1 MGRDLPQRDFTDED
15 RERFRARLRASL
27 GLLDGLLTSPG
38 FGAGEPTLGAELEM
52 FLVTRD
58 GVPVHRNEEVRRAA
72 ADPRLVLEVNR
83 YNLEANLTPVPLRP
97 RPFTALH
104 DEADTLLDTVRRA
117 GDAHGAEPYCA
128 GLLPTL
134 RPADLTRR
142 NMSPRGR
149 YAVIDDALG
158 RAGRGLRVSGE
169 QRLRMR
175 SDTFCAQ
182 GAASSWQVHLTVRPE
197 EFTRV
202 HNAAQLMTAPVLA
215 VAANSPLLLGRRAWD
230 ESRIP
235 WYEQAFGQHRR
246 RVAPADRRSG
256 FGHGWLRGG
265 VRELVEEAVRR
276 YAPLVPLCSDGD
288 WDRPLRP
295 GGPPALDELR
305 LHLGTL
311 WWWNRPVYDPAG
323 DGHLR
328 IELRALPSGPTPADM
343 VANTALLTGLI
354 LDRAAREPGGEPPFA
369 LARENFYTAARDGM
383 AARLW
388 WPAGTSAPVRLAAR
402 DLVRALL
409 PRAAAGLAGAGVAD
423 DEVQRWLGVVEGR
436 VLTGRSGAH
445 WQRRT
450 HRALGADDRATVR
463 RYLELSST
471 GAPVH
476 SWPAPQARVRGK
488 AKGPGRTGSSR

>member
-1 MGRDLPQRDFTDED
+1 MGRDLPQRDYTDED
-15 RERFRARLRASL
+15 RARFAGRLRDSL
-27 GLLDGLLTSPG
+27 GLLDEILTSPR
-38 FGAGEPTLGAELEM
+38 FGTLEPMLGAEMEM
-52 FLVTRD
+52 FLVTPD
-58 GVPVHRNEEVRRAA
+58 GVPVSRNEEIREAA

-104 DEADTLLDTVRRA
+104 DEAHALLETVRRA
-117 GDAHGAEPYCA
+117 SADHGAEPCCA

-142 NMSPRGR
+142 NMSSRGR
-149 YAVIDDALG
+149 YAVMDQALG
-158 RAGRGLRVSGE
+158 RAGRGLRVTGE
-169 QRLRMR
+169 QRCRMR
-175 SDTFCAQ
+175 SDTVCAQ
-182 GAASSWQVHLTVRPE
+182 GATSSWQIHLTVPPPE
-197 EFTRV
+197 FARV

-235 WYEQAFGQHRR
+235 WYEQAFGEHRR
-246 RVAPADRRSG
+246 RVSPADRRSG
-256 FGHGWLRGG
+256 FGHGWLHGG
-265 VRELVEEAVRR
+265 LRELVEEAVRR
-276 YAPLVPLCSDGD
+276 YPPLVPLCSEGA

-295 GGPPALDELR
+295 GGPPALEELR

-311 WWWNRPVYDPAG
+311 WRWNRPVYDPSG

-343 VANTALLTGLI
+343 VANTALLTGLV
-354 LDRAAREPGGEPPFA
+354 LDRAAREPGGELPFA

-388 WPAGTSAPVRLAAR
+388 WPSGGASPLRVAAR
-402 DLVRALL
+402 DLVRALI

-423 DEVQRWLGVVEGR
+423 DEVGRWLGLVEAR
-436 VLTGRSGAH
+436 VTTGRTGAH

-450 HRALGADDRATVR
+450 HRALGSDTATVR
-463 RYLELSST
+463 RYLELSAT
-471 GAPVH
+471 GAAVH
-476 SWPAPQARVRGK
+476 SWPAPQPVRPK
-488 AKGPGRTGSSR
+488 AKVRTVTSR

>member
-1 MGRDLPQRDFTDED
+1 
-15 RERFRARLRASL
+15 
-27 GLLDGLLTSPG
+27 
-38 FGAGEPTLGAELEM
+38 
-52 FLVTRD
+52 
-58 GVPVHRNEEVRRAA
+58 
-72 ADPRLVLEVNR
+72 
-83 YNLEANLTPVPLRP
+83 
-97 RPFTALH
+97 
-104 DEADTLLDTVRRA
+104 
-117 GDAHGAEPYCA
+117 
-128 GLLPTL
+128 
-134 RPADLTRR
+134 
-142 NMSPRGR
+142 MSPRGR

-182 GAASSWQVHLTVRPE
+182 GAASSWQIHLTVRPE

-256 FGHGWLRGG
+256 FGHGWLHGG
-265 VRELVEEAVRR
+265 VRELAEEAVRR

-323 DGHLR
+323 DGHPPHR
-328 IELRALPSGPTPADM
+328 TARPALGPDPRRHGRQHRPADRPDPGPRRPR
-343 VANTALLTGLI
+343 ARRRTPLRPRPGRTSTPPPATAW
-354 LDRAAREPGGEPPFA
+354 PPV
-369 LARENFYTAARDGM
+369 
-383 AARLW
+383 LW
-388 WPAGTSAPVRLAAR
+388 WPAGPAAPVRLAAR

-409 PRAAAGLAGAGVAD
+409 PRAAAGLAAAGVAD
-423 DEVQRWLGVVEGR
+423 DEVQRWLGVVEAR

-450 HRALGADDRATVR
+450 HRALGSDDRAT
-463 RYLELSST
+463 
-471 GAPVH
+471 GAPV
-476 SWPAPQARVRGK
+476 PGAEFD
-488 AKGPGRTGSSR
+488 GRTGPQLAGAAGAGAGEGQGDWAGR

>member
-58 GVPVHRNEEVRRAA
+58 GVPVPRNEEVRRAA

-104 DEADTLLDTVRRA
+104 DEADTLLEAVRRA
-117 GDAHGAEPYCA
+117 GAAHGAEPYCA

-182 GAASSWQVHLTVRPE
+182 GAASSWQIHLTVRPE

-265 VRELVEEAVRR
+265 VRELAEEAVRR

-343 VANTALLTGLI
+343 VANTALLTGLV
-354 LDRAAREPGGEPPFA
+354 LDRAAREPGGELPFA
-369 LARENFYTAARDGM
+369 LA
-383 AARLW
+383 
-388 WPAGTSAPVRLAAR
+388 
-402 DLVRALL
+402 
-409 PRAAAGLAGAGVAD
+409 
-423 DEVQRWLGVVEGR
+423 
-436 VLTGRSGAH
+436 
-445 WQRRT
+445 
-450 HRALGADDRATVR
+450 
-463 RYLELSST
+463 
-471 GAPVH
+471 
-476 SWPAPQARVRGK
+476 
-488 AKGPGRTGSSR
+488 